1 MKDPFL
7 YGTLSCLLES
17 IYALPREPPL
27 IPSFF
32 PISSSLLSV
41 MPKYAKKDYI
51 REGNP
56 NPVFFNLILSSLRF
70 SFEPKIIILQK
81 TVQKSLRFIAAIGC
95 SFLRL
100 PERLESG
107 GPQLTVE
114 TEVNGDAKSTN
125 E

>member
-1 MKDPFL
+1 MSASLEDPNPPFREHL
-7 YGTLSCLLES
+7 CAS
-17 IYALPREPPL
+17 PRT
-27 IPSFF
+27 PSHPYFF
-32 PISSSLLSV
+32 SFSSSLLSV
-41 MPKYAKKDYI
+41 IPKYAKKDYL

-56 NPVFFNLILSSLRF
+56 NPVFFYLILSSLRF

-81 TVQKSLRFIAAIGC
+81 TVQKLWRFIAAIGC

-114 TEVNGDAKSTN
+114 TEGKWGLK
-125 E
+125 EYK